1 MRNSSVSRNH
11 NVENGKIEEK
21 LEKNLALVL
30 SIMVFLFLIWG
41 HLRVSIF
48 TAIPSIVFL
57 ILIIFDLTYVKT
69 VIFNNKIGLAL
80 FSLALILGTILSQ
93 LPMNS
98 IKGVYDFFRGVAI
111 LIPVTWL
118 VQHHKETFLKIFPW
132 VTLPSALLVIGVIV
146 YAQSQVGAAEKRA
159 VLDQLFN
166 QYNVFGHGVGV
177 LYVCMLCFGLFRWKQ
192 DRLAGFA
199 WLLVVT
205 ILLGTVLLSGSRGS
219 LVACILVSTLI
230 FSFYQPKWALLFWV
244 GGFLLVGG
252 AFYLYKVSASGGF
265 AMWDRGGDL
274 TAGRLD
280 IYGAAIEA
288 WWQKGRWFG
297 FGPNTYKYLEFG
309 HAPGGPIPMPHNV
322 LLELLG
328 SLGLVGSLTF
338 LTGFWMFLS
347 RIPWRRVGGDL
358 ITLLGVSLLF
368 YMLVRGMFDLKLW
381 GAYYPGMIMLGIGLA
396 ISSAKRVKK
405 PAG

>member
-1 MRNSSVSRNH
+1 MRNISGSDSH
-11 NVENGKIEEK
+11 HIEKSKIGEK
-21 LEKNLALVL
+21 FEKNLALVL
-30 SIMVFLFLIWG
+30 SNMVFLFLIWG
-41 HLRVSIF
+41 HLRISVF

-57 ILIIFDLTYVKT
+57 ILIIFDLNYVKS
-69 VIFNNKIGLAL
+69 VILKNKKG
-80 FSLALILGTILSQ
+80 FSLFALTLVFGTILSQ

-111 LIPVTWL
+111 MIPVAWL
-118 VQHHKETFLKIFPW
+118 VQHHKETFLKVFPW

-146 YAQSQVGAAEKRA
+146 YAQLQVGAAEKRA

-177 LYVCMLCFGLFRWKQ
+177 LYVCMLCFGLYEWKQ

-199 WLLVVT
+199 WLLVVS
-205 ILLGTVLLSGSRGS
+205 ILLATVLLSGSRGS

-230 FSFYQPKWALLFWV
+230 FSFYQPKWTLLFWV

-252 AFYLYKVSASGGF
+252 AFYLYKLSASGGL

-280 IYGAAIEA
+280 IYVAAIEA
-288 WWQKGRWFG
+288 WWQQGRWFG

-338 LTGFWMFLS
+338 LTGFGLFFS

-396 ISSAKRVKK
+396 ISFDNSVEK